1 MKLHDQPVSILI
13 VEDDAAHAEA
23 VVRALHDA
31 HWPHVVRL
39 VASLQACREEVARAA
54 PDIVL
59 ADLNLVDGHA
69 LDLLADADDA
79 RLYPVLVMTS
89 HGDQHMAVQAMK
101 AGASEYLVKSEQ
113 TFAETPRLVERALNQ
128 WRLVQDRRRAEKALR
143 ESESMLRAIIANT
156 PNVAIRGHD
165 LHGRVVFWNRAGQSL
180 FGWTEGEAVGRRL
193 DELGLLAPAD
203 AADFLASLRQIAE
216 TGLPVGPKEWTL
228 VRRDGQQIQC
238 QSTQF
243 EVNPA
248 EGRHTI
254 VCMDVDVT
262 ERNRAL
268 TALHESEE
276 RLNSIWQSLTDVV
289 SIHDLDHVFR
299 YLTPSAARILGY
311 PLETLLGSSPYDYV
325 HPDDVASMREIF
337 GRVVDRTNPGI
348 PFGFRFRH
356 RDGHDIHLEALGR
369 NLMDKPGVRGIMI
382 VSRDVTER
390 KQAEA
395 ATRHAESRFRNLLE
409 HIPAITY
416 IAAARHRSSD
426 LYISPQIEPLLG
438 FTAEEWCA
446 DPATWLRQV
455 HEDDR
460 ERVLSQLEQCEAE
473 GAPFRCDYRLLSR
486 DGLVRWFRD
495 EAEFVRVDHSRAAY
509 LQGVMLDITE
519 RHRAEEEVQRLN
531 NILEARVV
539 DRTHELAVANK
550 ELAQANMELAIA
562 NKELESFAYSV
573 SHDLRAP
580 LRAIDGFSLLLAREY
595 AHALDDQGTDY
606 LNRVR
611 RGVQRMGQ
619 LIDDLLNLSRVTRA
633 QMKREPVNL
642 SAIAE
647 GIMGE
652 LDDDGQRRVD
662 FVLAADLMADADP
675 DLMRIALTN
684 LLDNAWKFTAKKMSA
699 RIEFG
704 CAASNEGRVFFV
716 RDDGAGFDPKYIDKL
731 FHAFERLHNPSD
743 FEGNGIGL
751 ATVQRIVAR
760 HGGEIWAEGDIDR
773 GASFY
778 FTLPHFPN

>member
-23 VVRALHDA
+23 VVRALQGA
-31 HWPHVVRL
+31 GWSHVVRL
-39 VASLQACREEVARAA
+39 VGSLQACREEIARAT

-59 ADLNLVDGHA
+59 ADLNLVDGRA
-69 LDLLADADDA
+69 LDLLGDSAET
-79 RLYPVLVMTS
+79 RPYPVLVMTS

-101 AGASEYLVKSEQ
+101 AGASEYLVKSER

-128 WRLVQDRRRAEKALR
+128 WRLVQDRRHAQKALR
-143 ESESMLRAIIANT
+143 ESEAMLRAIIANT

-165 LHGRVVFWNRAGQSL
+165 LEGRVVFWNRAGETL
-180 FGWTEGEAVGRRL
+180 FGWSEAEAVARTL
-193 DELGLLAPAD
+193 DELGMLSERN
-203 AADFLASLRQIAE
+203 AAEFLISLRQIAD

-228 VRRDGQQIQC
+228 SRRDGQLIQC

-248 EGRHTI
+248 EGQRTI

-276 RLNSIWQSLTDVV
+276 RLNSIWQSLTDIV
-289 SIHDLDHVFR
+289 SIHDSDHVFR
-299 YLTPSAARILGY
+299 YITPSAARILGY
-311 PLETLLGSSPYDYV
+311 PTETLVGSSPYDYV
-325 HPDDVASMREIF
+325 HPEDMAPMREIF

-356 RDGHDIHLEALGR
+356 RNGHDVYLEALGR

-395 ATRHAESRFRNLLE
+395 ATRDAESRFRNLLE

-426 LYISPQIEPLLG
+426 LYISPQIQPLLG
-438 FTAEEWCA
+438 FTADEWCA
-446 DPATWLRQV
+446 DPTTWVRQV

-460 ERVLSQLEQCEAE
+460 ERVLAQLEQCEAE
-473 GAPFRCDYRLLSR
+473 GQPFRCDYRMLSR

-495 EAEFVRVDHSRAAY
+495 EAEFVRVGDDKPAY

-531 NILEARVV
+531 NILEARVA
-539 DRTHELAVANK
+539 DRTQELALANR
-550 ELAQANMELAIA
+550 
-562 NKELESFAYSV
+562 ELESFAYSV

-580 LRAIDGFSLLLAREY
+580 LRAIDGFSLLLLREY
-595 AHALDDQGTDY
+595 ANKLDDQGSDY

-633 QMKREPVNL
+633 QMKKEPVNL

-647 GIMGE
+647 AIVHELKDGE
-652 LDDDGQRRVD
+652 SRQVD
-662 FVLAADLMADADP
+662 FVVAPGLVADADP

-684 LLDNAWKFTAKKMSA
+684 LLDNAWKFTGKQVLAH
-699 RIEFG
+699 IEFG
-704 CAASNEGRVFFV
+704 CAVESEGRVFFV
-716 RDDGAGFDPKYIDKL
+716 RDDGAGFDPKYIHKL

-760 HGGEIWAEGDIDR
+760 HGGRIWAEGGIDQ
-773 GASFY
+773 GACFY
-778 FTLPHFPN
+778 FTIP